1 MFEAAVFSICI
12 KGELDKSWSDYF
24 GVQSMSVVSDGV
36 RSPVTTILS
45 EPLDQAGL
53 LGLLNRL
60 NSLGLAVVSVQRLPT
75 N

>member
-1 MFEAAVFSICI
+1 MLEPAVFSICI
-12 KGELDKSWSDYF
+12 KGELDRSWSDYF

-36 RSPVTTILS
+36 RYPVTTLVS

-60 NSLGLAVVSVQRLPT
+60 NALGLAVVSVHRLPT
-75 N
+75 S